1 MWDANQGKE
10 RGVGMKKEQG
20 WRQGGLGER
29 RRETFSR
36 DSRMTNCLTLSSMKG
51 GMVPTRNPG
60 NLAVFLNSVMTVLYL
75 SATIFLSTW
84 GEAKA
89 GGV

>member
-1 MWDANQGKE
+1 MEA
-10 RGVGMKKEQG
+10 RGVGRKKKG
-20 WRQGGLGER
+20 DLLER
-29 RRETFSR
+29 LE
-36 DSRMTNCLTLSSMKG
+36 DDELLDLVVHEG

-84 GEAKA
+84 GEARAA
-89 GGV
+89 GV